1 MTDSRAISTKCR
13 TRMGTGGSVP
23 SRDMSGEAAAIRK
36 FFASELVPG
45 IDARYNPTQERAI
58 IGESLVG
65 LFIVEALL
73 RDSMLFVHYVAPTT
87 YTVNYDASAK
97 EFRITLGGLTKR

>member
-1 MTDSRAISTKCR
+1 M
-13 TRMGTGGSVP
+13 
-23 SRDMSGEAAAIRK
+23 
-36 FFASELVPG
+36 
-45 IDARYNPTQERAI
+45 
-58 IGESLVG
+58 IGESLVD

-97 EFRITLGGLTKR
+97 GFRITLGGLTKR